1 MDEASS
7 LIHIVHQDEMRSARA
22 ESPARGDDS
31 AAGAQATPPDLGS
44 DSAIPVSDDFGA
56 EDLDHLSAPEERLY
70 IAMARAVVSCL

>member
-7 LIHIVHQDEMRSARA
+7 FIHPIHQDEMWSA
-22 ESPARGDDS
+22 ERGNHPRRVVT
-31 AAGAQATPPDLGS
+31 AGAQATPPDLGS

-70 IAMARAVVSCL
+70 IAMARAVVSCI